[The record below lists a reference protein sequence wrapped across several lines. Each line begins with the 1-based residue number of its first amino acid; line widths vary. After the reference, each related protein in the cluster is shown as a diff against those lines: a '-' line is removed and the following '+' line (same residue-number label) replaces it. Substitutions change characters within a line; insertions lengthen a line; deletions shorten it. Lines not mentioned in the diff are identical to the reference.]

1 MNKPDQ
7 PNWVVWEQFNAG
19 GTLWT
24 LHRDGRTIVA
34 EVHEIEGIG
43 LELRYMR
50 DREPGFV
57 WIRFRNAMELLK
69 EAALETVRAR
79 GPRLD
84 GPSTLAVFRAPTCAA
99 GESRCS
105 LRRPKAGVTA

>member
-1 MNKPDQ
+1 MRAVPQ
-7 PNWVVWEQFNAG
+7 S

-24 LHRDGRTIVA
+24 LNRDGRTIVA

-57 WIRFRNAMELLK
+57 WVPFRNGIELLK
-69 EAALETVRAR
+69 EAALERFELEAQGWTDKRV
-79 GPRLD
+79 P
-84 GPSTLAVFRAPTCAA
+84 A
-99 GESRCS
+99 GASR
-105 LRRPKAGVTA
+105 RFQT